1 VNPLVGGRRAFLV
14 SASLVSILLSC
25 DQPQTEA
32 ARRSRD
38 NAAARAAAARRDSVI
53 PPDVIIRFEPPP
65 SWESVKLSTGIE
77 YRQPP
82 GFGLRIN
89 DASLTA
95 CDTTTTRADT
105 PVLQTAFAER
115 WPLTLAVRRGDL
127 TRLAYVNGFTL
138 DSVVI
143 GTHGERPERG
153 DTTRL
158 RRGEGW
164 QLLTGRTTARS
175 GEPLDILLGT
185 VRYPGGCYL
194 VVAARGV
201 EINADTLGMVLSTV
215 RFGAP
220 PPKKA
225 DADSSRK

>member
-1 VNPLVGGRRAFLV
+1 MRVGAGRAFPVIRRAALLLSV
-14 SASLVSILLSC
+14 SALALVAC

-32 ARRSRD
+32 ARRARER
-38 NAAARAAAARRDSVI
+38 AAAVAAAARRDSII
-53 PPDVIIRFEPPP
+53 PPDVIIPFVPPP
-65 SWESVKLSTGIE
+65 AWETVKLASGVQ
-77 YRQPP
+77 YHQPP
-82 GFGLRIN
+82 GFGLRIS
-89 DASLTA
+89 DASLTS
-95 CDTTTTRADT
+95 CDTTTLRADS

-127 TRLAYVNGFTL
+127 TRLAFVNGFTL

-153 DTTRL
+153 DSTRL

-164 QLLTGRTTARS
+164 QLLTGRTTARG

-201 EINADTLGMVLSTV
+201 EINADTLGLVLSTV
-215 RFGAP
+215 RFTLP
-220 PPKKA
+220 VK
-225 DADSSRK
+225 

>member
-1 VNPLVGGRRAFLV
+1 MRKRFV
-14 SASLVSILLSC
+14 STALLAVLLAC

-32 ARRSRD
+32 AQRAR
-38 NAAARAAAARRDSVI
+38 ARAAVRVDSAI
-53 PPDVIIRFEPPP
+53 PPDVIIPFEPPP
-65 SWESVKLSTGIE
+65 SWEHVRLSSGIE

-82 GFGLRIN
+82 GFGLGLD
-89 DASLTA
+89 DASLPG
-95 CDTTTTRADT
+95 CDSTTPRADSA
-105 PVLQTAFAER
+105 VLLTAFGER
-115 WPLTLAVRRGDL
+115 WPLTLAMRRGDL

-153 DTTRL
+153 DSTRL

-164 QLLTGRTTARS
+164 QLLSGRTTARN
-175 GEPLDILLGT
+175 GAPLDVLLGT

-194 VVAARGV
+194 VVAARGI
-201 EINADTLGMVLSTV
+201 EINADTLGLVLSTV

-220 PPKKA
+220 VK
-225 DADSSRK
+225 